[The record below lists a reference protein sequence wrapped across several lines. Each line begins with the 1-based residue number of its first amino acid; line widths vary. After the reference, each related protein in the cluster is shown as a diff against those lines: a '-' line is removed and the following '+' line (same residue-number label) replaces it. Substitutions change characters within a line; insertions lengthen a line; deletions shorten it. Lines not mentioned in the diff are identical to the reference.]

1 MALFSFR
8 ELMQTLEAKETK
20 VVIQSIRN
28 MRSIDK
34 NQPEN
39 SAWAKASNVLEG
51 TWSKGLRSLLPTL
64 IKDIPSGCCV
74 LCTTSKPWIADS
86 LMKEGKA
93 E

>member
-39 SAWAKASNVLEG
+39 SA
-51 TWSKGLRSLLPTL
+51 
-64 IKDIPSGCCV
+64 
-74 LCTTSKPWIADS
+74 
-86 LMKEGKA
+86 
-93 E
+93 